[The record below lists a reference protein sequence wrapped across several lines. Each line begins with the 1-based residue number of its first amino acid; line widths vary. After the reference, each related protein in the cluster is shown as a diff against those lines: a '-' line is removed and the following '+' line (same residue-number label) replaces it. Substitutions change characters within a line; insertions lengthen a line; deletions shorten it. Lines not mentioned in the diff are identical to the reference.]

1 MTVNNKKLNDNKTED
16 ALFVFKSYRM
26 QVMKES
32 NGCYGQ
38 D

>member
-1 MTVNNKKLNDNKTED
+1 MTVKKTPLDDNKTED
-16 ALFVFKSYRM
+16 EVSVFKSYGM

>member
-1 MTVNNKKLNDNKTED
+1 MTVKKNPLNDNKTED
-16 ALFVFKSYRM
+16 ALFVFKSYRV